1 MTKDIIYYP
10 IWTEDVWRYVRQL
23 HLVLDDENVDV
34 FSERNHHCD
43 GFVLSKS
50 NRTGFFDGFWADFCL
65 NEYKNGSFNNGLM
78 LAERCEEDEQ
88 RHLWYE
94 IRGLDLIENKETIS
108 DPEDVHFIMVDI
120 MKEIWPSEMVMEE
133 MQKRWG
139 TI

>member
-1 MTKDIIYYP
+1 MRYPSVTKDIIYYP

-50 NRTGFFDGFWADFCL
+50 NRTGFFD
-65 NEYKNGSFNNGLM
+65 GLM